1 MTFTVNFYYGRKFV
15 RENVIYY
22 LGGHAHIVDI
32 DPDKWNFFEAICIVK
47 DLCQLEHSKYWLWW
61 YNNESDKHSRT
72 LSDSDVNEVY
82 KFTVEMKCV
91 VDIYVKHKVVNIGVV
106 NVEEECGV
114 NDDDD
119 DDDDDEVNVN
129 VEDDCVVNVNVD
141 DGGVN
146 VKDDVNVEDESG
158 VNLKDD
164 FDVNIND
171 DDGGGVNIEDD
182 GGGNDEGVIN
192 FEEDEHENNYDN
204 DDSGFEANGISFDDI
219 EDERALELDDDFDL
233 IDK

>member
-1 MTFTVNFYYGRKFV
+1 MTFTVNFHYGRKFV

-61 YNNESDKHSRT
+61 YNNESNRHNRMV
-72 LSDSDVNEVY
+72 SDSDANEVY
-82 KFTVEMKCV
+82 KFTVKMKCV
-91 VDIYVKHKVVNIGVV
+91 VDIYVEHKVVHIGVV
-106 NVEEECGV
+106 NVEEEGGV
-114 NDDDD
+114 N
-119 DDDDDEVNVN
+119 DDDEVNVN
-129 VEDDCVVNVNVD
+129 IEDGCVVNINVD
-141 DGGVN
+141 DGG
-146 VKDDVNVEDESG
+146 VNVEDESG

-164 FDVNIND
+164 WDVNIND
-171 DDGGGVNIEDD
+171 DDD

-204 DDSGFEANGISFDDI
+204 DDSGFEANVISFGDSEDD
-219 EDERALELDDDFDL
+219 RTLELDDDRFEIL
-233 IDK
+233 